1 MLKSILLVGLGGFIG
16 SVGRYLVAVWLMKI
30 DWQTPVATLFVNVLG
45 SLLIGLI
52 IASSV
57 RNMDNLRLLLVTG
70 FCGGFTTFSTF
81 SLENLKLI
89 EQGYY
94 ATSIQY
100 ILMSLLG
107 GLLFVFLGYLAG
119 TKLFV

>member
-1 MLKSILLVGLGGFIG
+1 MLKSLLLVGLGGFIG

-30 DWQTPVATLFVNVLG
+30 DWQTPIATLFVNVLG
-45 SLLIGLI
+45 SFLIGLI

-57 RNMDNLRLLLVTG
+57 RNTDNLRLLLITG

-81 SLENLKLI
+81 SFENLKLI

-107 GLLFVFLGYLAG
+107 GLLFVFLGYWAG

>member
-94 ATSIQY
+94 ATSTQY

>member
-100 ILMSLLG
+100 ILISLLG